1 MRCGGLVCIFV
12 FADFTAVSTYT
23 LRAQSKGDG
32 IFWLW
37 VVINGCFVMAVPVLL
52 ITAAMR
58 HILPPENALI
68 GLLELL
74 LAPIWVFLALGEAP
88 SVWTFVGGI
97 LLLITLAWHEY
108 VRTVVLSTFSHSLLT
123 FLFCP
128 IHPLPCFHHACIDS
142 NSTYSLPTTAA
153 FPRSL

>member
-1 MRCGGLVCIFV
+1 M
-12 FADFTAVSTYT
+12 
-23 LRAQSKGDG
+23 QSKGDG

-88 SVWTFVGGI
+88 SVWTLVGGI

-108 VRTVVLSTFSHSLLT
+108 VRTLHTMHFHTHTHTPFHIVQFIIQFITRVSRDKFN
-123 FLFCP
+123 P
-128 IHPLPCFHHACIDS
+128 IFVPPLCSRA
-142 NSTYSLPTTAA
+142 
-153 FPRSL
+153 RSDNVRVILQVTKC